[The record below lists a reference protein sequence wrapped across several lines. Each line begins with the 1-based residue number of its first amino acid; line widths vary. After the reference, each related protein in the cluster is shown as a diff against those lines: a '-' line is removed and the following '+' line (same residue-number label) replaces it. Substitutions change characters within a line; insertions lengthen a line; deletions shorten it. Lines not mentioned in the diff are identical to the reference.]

1 LSTQASG
8 WAGCYECGLYGGVLY
23 TGPGGWAVAGLVAAV
38 TTVYQQIEN
47 DVNNGGGYELI
58 ILIESVAELLERYPR
73 DQCDEGSPVA
83 NVYDALDDI
92 GYKIK
97 NPPNRV

>member
-1 LSTQASG
+1 M
-8 WAGCYECGLYGGVLY
+8 
-23 TGPGGWAVAGLVAAV
+23 

-47 DVNNGGGYELI
+47 DINNGGGYELI

-73 DQCDEGSPVA
+73 DQCDEGSPAA

-97 NPPNRV
+97 NTPKRV